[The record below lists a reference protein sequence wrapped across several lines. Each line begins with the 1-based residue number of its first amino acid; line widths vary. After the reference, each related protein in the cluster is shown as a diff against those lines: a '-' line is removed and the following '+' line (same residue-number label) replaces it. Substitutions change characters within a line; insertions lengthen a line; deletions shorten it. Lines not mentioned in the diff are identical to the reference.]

1 MELEPNKEPP
11 EHQARLP
18 LADTSTTS
26 SEMRGRV
33 WEGVR
38 VPTYTQAGAHPH
50 ARTHTQAHTHRATQ
64 AAHNDGIETD
74 RQKQRRKRQMTN
86 MDALLILGI
95 VAFLAMYAAWMW
107 DEVKKATPNPYDSE
121 ESQNKGAQAHEMT
134 SDEEIPS
141 NETKTQ
147 QEAGK

>member
-1 MELEPNKEPP
+1 
-11 EHQARLP
+11 
-18 LADTSTTS
+18 
-26 SEMRGRV
+26 MRGRV

-38 VPTYTQAGAHPH
+38 VPTYTQSGAHPH
-50 ARTHTQAHTHRATQ
+50 ARTHTQAHTHRETQ
-64 AAHNDGIETD
+64 AAHTTNGTQTD
-74 RQKQRRKRQMTN
+74 KQKQRRKRQMTN

-107 DEVKKATPNPYDSE
+107 DEVKKAIPNPYDSE